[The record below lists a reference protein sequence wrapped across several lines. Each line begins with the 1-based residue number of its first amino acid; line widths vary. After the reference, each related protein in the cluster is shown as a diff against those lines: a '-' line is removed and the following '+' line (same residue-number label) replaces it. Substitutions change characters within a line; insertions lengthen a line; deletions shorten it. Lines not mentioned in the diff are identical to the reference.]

1 MARHYF
7 LSGFLFL
14 SLSATAGGFQSAPQS
29 ARLLGLGGAGTA
41 YVRDIAVLYYNP
53 GALGH
58 LDSLTHVSVGGL
70 GTARLSSFLGT
81 DSRRLTR
88 QELQPQPGG
97 YFYAATRLN
106 SKFSVGLSV
115 NQPFG
120 YNTKW
125 PSNWEG
131 RSVVQEA
138 RFSSL
143 YVQPTV
149 GYQLSENFS
158 VGAGVIYA
166 YGDMRQQRALGQY
179 DDPTAQALFTGSGSG
194 YGANVGLYGRTA
206 DNLAFGISYRTP
218 VTLKVR
224 NGEATYANIPERDA
238 AQFPARAGFRTDLE
252 LPSTLAVGMADR
264 MTKNLL
270 VTFDFHLTSWSR
282 YDSLNFELDNA
293 SRVTAGRRY
302 EDAMA
307 FRVGA
312 EYTVTP
318 NLSVRGG
325 VSYDETPVR
334 DEFISPDLPDA
345 NLLGGSVGL
354 SLALKSNLLLDLAY
368 SYAQGGERRARV
380 NPSRDVVSNIDGS
393 YRTAVQTA
401 AVGLSYSF
409 GGRAA
414 SPVK

>member
-58 LDSLTHVSVGGL
+58 LDSLTHVSMGGL

-88 QELQPQPGG
+88 QELQPQPNG
-97 YFYAATRLN
+97 YFYAATRIN
-106 SKFSVGLSV
+106 SKLSVGLSV

-125 PSNWEG
+125 PANWEG

-138 RFSSL
+138 SLSSL

-149 GYQLSENFS
+149 GYQINENFS

-224 NGEATYANIPERDA
+224 NGEATYSGIPERDA
-238 AQFPARAGFRTDLE
+238 AQFPASAGFRTDLE

-264 MTKNLL
+264 MTRNLL

-318 NLSVRGG
+318 SLSVRGG

-334 DEFISPDLPDA
+334 DEYISPDLPDA

-354 SLALKSNLLLDLAY
+354 SLALKANLMLDLAY
-368 SYAQGGERRARV
+368 SYAQSGERRARV
-380 NPSRDVVSNIDGS
+380 NASRDVVSNIDGS

-401 AVGLSYSF
+401 AVGISYSF
-409 GGRAA
+409 GGRAT
-414 SPVK
+414 SSVK